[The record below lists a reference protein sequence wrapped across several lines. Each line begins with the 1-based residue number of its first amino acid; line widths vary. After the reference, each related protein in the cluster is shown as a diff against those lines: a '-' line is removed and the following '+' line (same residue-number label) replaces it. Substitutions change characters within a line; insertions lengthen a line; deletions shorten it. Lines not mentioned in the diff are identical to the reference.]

1 MILNLI
7 MKRELSSSLTNTVI
21 DMTLS
26 MQKILA
32 SLKLNQPES
41 FKDAPNSSIS
51 FANKICA
58 DLVQEI

>member
-7 MKRELSSSLTNTVI
+7 MQRELSSSLTNTVI

-41 FKDAPNSSIS
+41 FKDTPNSSIS